1 MDFITDHLMEGSLDG
16 HKTIVMVDRG
26 NCHFVVKAK
35 NIQKFGAIMALIADN
50 KEFEDPE
57 KLSMSDDG
65 TGKSIKIPTFLI
77 GKNDSNKIK
86 ETIHN
91 FQEEEKNIIVNDFKK
106 LVSEA
111 NSLENINRN
120 FANLNKDREGYNK
133 KGH

>member
-1 MDFITDHLMEGSLDG
+1 MEGSLDG
-16 HKTIVMVDRG
+16 HKTIILVDRG

-35 NIQKFGAIMALIADN
+35 NIQKFGAIMALIAEN

-57 KLSMSDDG
+57 KLTMSDDG

-77 GKNDSNKIK
+77 SKNDSIKII
-86 ETIHN
+86 ETIHS

-106 LVSEA
+106 IISEA
-111 NSLENINRN
+111 NSIDSINRN